1 MLKILIIEDE
11 EIIAQRLVQ
20 LLDQIEID
28 YQLCKIIGSVQESI
42 SWLSENKH
50 PDIIFADIQLS
61 DGISFS
67 IFKSVKVKSKII
79 FTTSYDEFALDAFK
93 VNSIDYL
100 LKPITAKKLKAS
112 FSKIHEM
119 FQVFSVDAEDQ
130 VNEKEKEKEEEQ
142 EKIENLIEYLDLKS
156 KDFRNRFL
164 IKMGNSYKS
173 ITAAEIAYFFVSNK
187 TTYLMT
193 FNKKKYSLD
202 TPLDDLDKELDPKNF
217 FRINRQ
223 MIVNINAISEIHTFF
238 NSRLLLSIDPP
249 FDEDV
254 LVTRSN
260 ISKFKEWMNS

>member
-20 LLDQIEID
+20 LLDQINFD

-42 SWLSENKH
+42 EWLSENEH
-50 PDIIFADIQLS
+50 PDLIFADIQLS
-61 DGISFS
+61 DGNSFS
-67 IFKSVKVKSKII
+67 IFKAINVSAKII

-100 LKPITAKKLKAS
+100 LKPITAKKLEKS
-112 FSKIHEM
+112 FAKLEEMSKI
-119 FQVFSVDAEDQ
+119 FSQD
-130 VNEKEKEKEEEQ
+130 NENGV
-142 EKIENLIEYLDLKS
+142 ENNQNEINNLLEYLDT
-156 KDFRNRFL
+156 KDKDYRNRFL
-164 IKMGNSYKS
+164 IKMGNAYKS
-173 ITAAEIAYFFVSNK
+173 IPASEIAYFFVSNK
-187 TTYLMT
+187 TTYLLT

-202 TPLDDLDKELDPKNF
+202 TPLDELDKELDPKLF

-223 MIVNINAISEIHTFF
+223 MIININAIKEIHTFF
-238 NSRLLLSIDPP
+238 NSRLLLNIEPE

-260 ISKFKEWMNS
+260 IANFKEWMNT

>member
-20 LLDQIEID
+20 LLDQINFD

-42 SWLSENKH
+42 EWLSENEH
-50 PDIIFADIQLS
+50 PDLIFADIQLS
-61 DGISFS
+61 DGNSFS
-67 IFKSVKVKSKII
+67 IFKAINVSSKII

-100 LKPITAKKLKAS
+100 LKPITAKKLEKS
-112 FSKIHEM
+112 FAKLEEMSKI
-119 FQVFSVDAEDQ
+119 FSQD
-130 VNEKEKEKEEEQ
+130 NENGV
-142 EKIENLIEYLDLKS
+142 ENNQNEINNLLEYLDT
-156 KDFRNRFL
+156 KDKDYRNRFL
-164 IKMGNSYKS
+164 IKMGNAYKS
-173 ITAAEIAYFFVSNK
+173 IPANEIAYFFVSNK
-187 TTYLMT
+187 TTYLLT

-202 TPLDDLDKELDPKNF
+202 TPLDELDKELDPKLF

-223 MIVNINAISEIHTFF
+223 MIININAIKEIHTFF
-238 NSRLLLSIDPP
+238 NSRLLLNIEPE

-260 ISKFKEWMNS
+260 IANFKEWMNT

>member
-20 LLDQIEID
+20 LLDQINFD

-42 SWLSENKH
+42 EWLSENEH
-50 PDIIFADIQLS
+50 PDLIFADIQLS
-61 DGISFS
+61 DGNSFS
-67 IFKSVKVKSKII
+67 IFKAINVSSKII

-100 LKPITAKKLKAS
+100 LKPITAKKLEKS
-112 FSKIHEM
+112 FAKLEEMSKI
-119 FQVFSVDAEDQ
+119 FSQDDESGVENSQ
-130 VNEKEKEKEEEQ
+130 NE
-142 EKIENLIEYLDLKS
+142 INNLLEYLDT
-156 KDFRNRFL
+156 KDKDYRNRFL
-164 IKMGNSYKS
+164 IKMGNAYKS
-173 ITAAEIAYFFVSNK
+173 IPANEIAYFFVSNK
-187 TTYLMT
+187 TTYLLT

-202 TPLDDLDKELDPKNF
+202 TPLDELDKELDPKLF

-223 MIVNINAISEIHTFF
+223 MIININAIKEIHTFF
-238 NSRLLLSIDPP
+238 NSRLLLNIEPE

-260 ISKFKEWMNS
+260 IANFKEWMNT

>member
-11 EIIAQRLVQ
+11 EIIAQRLIQ

-28 YQLCKIIGSVQESI
+28 YQLCGVIGSVQETI
-42 SWLSENKH
+42 NWLTQNDH
-50 PDIIFADIQLS
+50 PDLIFADIQLS
-61 DGISFS
+61 DGNSFS
-67 IFKSVKVKSKII
+67 IFKAIEVKSKII

-112 FSKIHEM
+112 FAKLEEM
-119 FQVFSVDAEDQ
+119 KQVFSQANNSPDNQIDQ
-130 VNEKEKEKEEEQ
+130 QKIAHLLDYLDHKEKT
-142 EKIENLIEYLDLKS
+142 S
-156 KDFRNRFL
+156 RNRFL
-164 IKMGNSYKS
+164 IKTGNSYKS
-173 ITAAEIAYFFVSNK
+173 ITAQEIAYFFVSNK

-193 FNKKKYSLD
+193 FTKKKYSLD
-202 TPLDDLDKELDPKNF
+202 TPLDELDKELESQLF

-223 MIVNINAISEIHTFF
+223 MIININAITEIHTFF
-238 NSRLLLSIDPP
+238 NSRLLLHIEPT

-260 ISKFKEWMNS
+260 IANFKEWMNS